1 MNETTNPGPAEAQPV
16 RLTAVEGGAGAAER
30 SGPAVKTA
38 RFTELGEGTPYQ
50 GSETMDFLMDVGL
63 TVAVELG
70 RTEMAVRDV
79 LGLSPGSVIELKRM
93 ANEPVEILV
102 NNKVVAR
109 GEVVVVDDRFGVRI
123 TELTAAA

>member
-1 MNETTNPGPAEAQPV
+1 MNETSNPAPAEPQPV
-16 RLTAVEGGAGAAER
+16 RLTAVEGGAAER
-30 SGPAVKTA
+30 SGPAVKAA
-38 RFTELGEGTPYQ
+38 RFTELGEGAPYQ

-70 RTEMAVRDV
+70 RTEMPVRDV

-123 TELTAAA
+123 TELNAA

>member
-1 MNETTNPGPAEAQPV
+1 MNEITNPGPAEAQPV
-16 RLTAVEGGAGAAER
+16 RLTAVEGGAGAADR
-30 SGPAVKTA
+30 GPAVKAA
-38 RFTELGEGTPYQ
+38 RFSELGEGTPLQ
-50 GSETMDFLMDVGL
+50 GSETMEFLMDVGL

-93 ANEPVEILV
+93 ASEPVEILV
-102 NNKVVAR
+102 NNRVVAR

-123 TELTAAA
+123 TELAA